1 MAVIPKAKY
10 IAAKESSPQGVAQRR
25 TRKPASVYLGS
36 HRPSSLLK
44 MATVPVFNLAKR
56 RTVFGADRS
65 PSHSAPSGDRFLTMT
80 KIVAC
85 FNGV

>member
-1 MAVIPKAKY
+1 
-10 IAAKESSPQGVAQRR
+10 
-25 TRKPASVYLGS
+25 
-36 HRPSSLLK
+36 

-80 KIVAC
+80 EIVAC